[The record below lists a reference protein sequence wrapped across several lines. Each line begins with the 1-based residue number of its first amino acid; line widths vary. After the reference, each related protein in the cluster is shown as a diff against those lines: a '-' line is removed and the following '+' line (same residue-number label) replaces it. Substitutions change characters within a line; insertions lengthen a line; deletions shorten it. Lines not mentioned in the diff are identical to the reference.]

1 MKLVL
6 VLLLVA
12 VQAAPTPRLGAVDWG
27 QFWRGLVYGVQRN
40 PSVPSPCVTGAPSLG
55 SDWTALLTALESL
68 HLWQATYAL
77 HKYVDDW
84 NQIANL
90 CNLQG
95 LASNVQE
102 YATLTVLAAKITI
115 NLSFYTEVFADLSS
129 SWQAGA
135 FYQAGVNV
143 GKILSRTYDYYI

>member
-1 MKLVL
+1 
-6 VLLLVA
+6 LLA
-12 VQAAPTPRLGAVDWG
+12 
-27 QFWRGLVYGVQRN
+27 
-40 PSVPSPCVTGAPSLG
+40 
-55 SDWTALLTALESL
+55 ALESL

-84 NQIANL
+84 NQIAKL

-102 YATLTVLAAKITI
+102 YATLTSMAAKISI
-115 NLSFYTEVFADLSS
+115 NLFFYQEVFSDLSS

-135 FYQAGVNV
+135 YYQAGVDV
-143 GKILSRTYDYYI
+143 GKIISRTYDYYI

>member
-12 VQAAPTPRLGAVDWG
+12 AQAAPTSSLGAVSWG
-27 QFWRGLVYGVQRN
+27 QFWRGLVFGVQRN
-40 PSVPSPCVTGAPSLG
+40 PSVPSPCVTGAPALDT
-55 SDWTALLTALESL
+55 DWTALLAALESL

-84 NQIANL
+84 NQIAKL

-102 YATLTVLAAKITI
+102 YATLTSMAAKISI
-115 NLSFYTEVFADLSS
+115 NLFFYQEVFSDLSS

-135 FYQAGVNV
+135 YYQAGVDV
-143 GKILSRTYDYYI
+143 GKIISRTYDYYI